1 MKKIVTFL
9 LLVMLV
15 PTMVTAQEVTS
26 ETLEET
32 LKKEKIEYNL
42 ENYKEEEG
50 KVPVYLFRGQGCS
63 HCHEFLEFVASDL
76 IKEYGTYFNLVS
88 YEVWNNS
95 NNASLMQEISEYLED
110 DASGVPYIIIGDK
123 TFNGYAESMD
133 KEIKEAIKK
142 LYDSDNRYDVFKE
155 MKEHPKEKKTSKTNS
170 TTTIVFIIFASIAV
184 IALVVTGIK
193 KK

>member
-1 MKKIVTFL
+1 
-9 LLVMLV
+9 
-15 PTMVTAQEVTS
+15 
-26 ETLEET
+26 
-32 LKKEKIEYNL
+32 
-42 ENYKEEEG
+42 
-50 KVPVYLFRGQGCS
+50 
-63 HCHEFLEFVASDL
+63 
-76 IKEYGTYFNLVS
+76 
-88 YEVWNNS
+88 
-95 NNASLMQEISEYLED
+95 MQEISEYLED

-142 LYDSDNRYDVFKE
+142 LYDSDDRYDVFKE